1 MKIAIIYKSLTGNT
15 KQLALA
21 IKDVVEEE
29 VVYVGE
35 PKEGID
41 ADLYF
46 IGSWTDKGTCEE
58 TIAEYL
64 QTMENKKIA
73 YFGTAGFGGSE
84 EYYQSIFSRVKTNVK
99 ENNEVLGFF
108 LCQGKMP
115 EGVKKRYFMMLKD
128 DPENK
133 RLQASLANYEKA
145 LTHPDATDVQNIQK
159 WVESLIEEI

>member
-1 MKIAIIYKSLTGNT
+1 MEIAIIYKSLTGNT
-15 KQLALA
+15 EKLALA
-21 IKDVVEEE
+21 LKDVVENE
-29 VVYVGE
+29 VVYFGE

-58 TIAEYL
+58 TIAKYL
-64 QTMENKKIA
+64 HTLEHKKIA

-84 EYYQSIFSRVKTNVK
+84 EYYQSIFSRVNTNIK

-108 LCQGKMP
+108 ICQGKMP
-115 EGVKKRYFMMLKD
+115 EGVKKRYLTMLKD

-133 RLQASLANYEKA
+133 RLQASLDNYEKA
-145 LTHPDATDVQNIQK
+145 LTHPDAMDIQKIQK
-159 WVESLIEEI
+159 WVESLIKEI